1 MRIAALVP
9 VLLTFSSS
17 VLATCWFP
25 DGQESTLDTACN
37 PDAIVSSCCFDRQA
51 CLSNGLCVSD
61 PHDPARSRTHRGTCT
76 DRGWKSGNCVR
87 QCFDNMHAGAP
98 VYSCNVTDVDSY
110 CCYENCKCENPF
122 EVFSFDGTPANVST
136 MTVILEAFTQTRKP
150 TATAKPQNPSNLPAT
165 SFALPTGSANGSAS
179 AEGASSSTQGPNYL
193 ALGIG
198 LGLGLGLGIPAIFL
212 IAFFFWRRRKAAAK
226 KALEN
231 SRQPPEL
238 SSDEYYPPAQKN
250 AYNLNVMPKA
260 PQHASSPEIS
270 PSEKDLAQMDVAE
283 LPDDQV
289 LLPSSSHGKLGNEKQ
304 F

>member
-1 MRIAALVP
+1 
-9 VLLTFSSS
+9 
-17 VLATCWFP
+17 
-25 DGQESTLDTACN
+25 
-37 PDAIVSSCCFDRQA
+37 
-51 CLSNGLCVSD
+51 
-61 PHDPARSRTHRGTCT
+61 
-76 DRGWKSGNCVR
+76 
-87 QCFDNMHAGAP
+87 MHAGAP